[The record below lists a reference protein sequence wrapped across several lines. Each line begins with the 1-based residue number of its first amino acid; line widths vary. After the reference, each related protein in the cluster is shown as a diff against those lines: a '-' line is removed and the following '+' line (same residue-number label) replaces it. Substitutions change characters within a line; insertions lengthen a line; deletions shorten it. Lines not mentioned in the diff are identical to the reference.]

1 MKNIEIQK
9 PTIFPA
15 NISAGITL
23 ANKYT
28 FPPYGFSI
36 FPGQVL
42 SSDEVEQHRLSLAKQ
57 LKVNRD
63 DMIFQKQVHTDGIK
77 VVSEGAEITKS
88 DGMISNQSG
97 IVLNVTVADC
107 CGILIFDKA
116 TKSIAA
122 LHSGWRGT
130 SLNMAGKGVKMMQKT
145 YNSNSEDL
153 LVWLSPCAGKE
164 SYEVEWDVAQHFEQ
178 YAVKKDETK
187 FLLDIREPIK
197 DQLLNAGVPE
207 CQIETSTECTIRN
220 SLYHSYRRDK
230 SESGR
235 MSVFIKIED

>member
-1 MKNIEIQK
+1 MKNIEIK
-9 PTIFPA
+9 SPTIFPA
-15 NISAGITL
+15 EISAGITL

-28 FPPYGFSI
+28 FPPHGFSI

-42 SSDEVEQHRLSLAKQ
+42 SSDEVELHRLALAKQ

-63 DMIFQKQVHTDGIK
+63 AMVFQKQVHTDGIK
-77 VVSEGAEITKS
+77 VVSEGAETTQS
-88 DGMISNQSG
+88 DGMLSNQSG

-107 CGILIFDKA
+107 CGILIYDKA

-130 SLNMAGKGVKMMQKT
+130 SLSMAGKGIKKMKET
-145 YNSNSEDL
+145 YGTNPADL

-164 SYEVEWDVAQHFEQ
+164 SYEVEWDVAQHFEK
-178 YAVKKDETK
+178 YVIKKDSTK

-197 DQLLNAGVPE
+197 DQILHAGVPE
-207 CQIETSTECTIRN
+207 CQIETSTECTIQN
-220 SLYHSYRRDK
+220 TLYHSYRRDK